1 MIFRLYL
8 KVCISLNIRMSVDT
22 TKKVRSQPP
31 AKDVIKKEK
40 KTIQR
45 TPKVNDETIKHAST
59 FPLNKKK
66 EEEIINVDEMFEMSF
81 TSTLK
86 KKKKE
91 KCTHSSIINE
101 AGIDVCV
108 DCGENVNTETFDVE
122 WKYYADSKSSDPSRC
137 QYRKVPDKGIKKEL
151 EKIGFS
157 REIIDKADY
166 FYQKVTQG
174 DIKRSNLRKGI
185 EFACVFYDY
194 KALGKPIVAEKLD
207 EMFKV
212 SGDKLGRRKM
222 SKGITY
228 FKTRIPKEELMKIE
242 DEYIT
247 AEHFIPDILE
257 KFNVKDEHVKY
268 VLNLYKVLSNKS
280 ALMNTSNP
288 QSVSSSLVYYFL
300 EKLNIDITPS
310 QFGKLVGLS
319 EITINRITNEIKD
332 ILINEDN

>member
-1 MIFRLYL
+1 M
-8 KVCISLNIRMSVDT
+8 MSVET
-22 TKKVRSQPP
+22 PKKVRSQP
-31 AKDVIKKEK
+31 AISKETPKVK
-40 KTIQR
+40 KTVPR
-45 TPKVNDETIKHAST
+45 TPKVNDETINGNKHPST
-59 FPLNKKK
+59 FPINKKK
-66 EEEIINVDEMFEMSF
+66 EEEVIEFDELFEMSF
-81 TSTLK
+81 TSSIK
-86 KKKKE
+86 KKKEKKEKKE

-101 AGIDVCV
+101 AGIDICV
-108 DCGENVNTETFDVE
+108 DCGENVSTETFDVE
-122 WKYYADSKSSDPSRC
+122 WKYYADSSKSADPSRC

-157 REIIDKADY
+157 REVIDKADY

-185 EFACVFYDY
+185 EFACVFYAY

-207 EMFKV
+207 DMFKV
-212 SGDKLGRRKM
+212 SGTKLGRRKM

-228 FKTRIPKEELMKIE
+228 FKTRIPKEELMQIE

-257 KFNVKDEHVKY
+257 KFNVKEEHVNY
-268 VLNLYKVLSNKS
+268 VLNLYKVLSSKS
-280 ALMNTSNP
+280 TLLNTSNP

-310 QFGKLVGLS
+310 KFGKLVGLS
-319 EITINRITNEIKD
+319 EITINRITNEIKE
-332 ILINEDN
+332 ILLNEE